1 MNKEKKRKIV
11 AIVKLVIL
19 GIILIGIPL
28 YIYLFQ
34 RELIKEL
41 SNFDNIKGYFEAHKI
56 GMVFFCLLAQCIQ
69 IVISIIPGQWIQIG
83 AGYFYGVVVA
93 YGISVIGA
101 ILGSVITYYIAKK
114 LGRDAMYLFFKEEQ
128 IENLIKMLNS
138 KKAMIIIFLI
148 YLIPGV
154 PKDLCNYAAGLSS
167 MKFKPFLLVSILGRT
182 PGMMGSIIIG
192 RQLYTHSYTSAI
204 IIGVAASVC
213 FVLGIIYRNK
223 VNGFLD
229 NMYDKYLE

>member
-128 IENLIKMLNS
+128 IENLIEISDTGSAKGFVQLCS
-138 KKAMIIIFLI
+138 GTIQYEVQAVP
-148 YLIPGV
+148 PGFNIRQ
-154 PKDLCNYAAGLSS
+154 DAGDDGEYYNRKTALH
-167 MKFKPFLLVSILGRT
+167 T
-182 PGMMGSIIIG
+182 
-192 RQLYTHSYTSAI
+192 
-204 IIGVAASVC
+204 
-213 FVLGIIYRNK
+213 
-223 VNGFLD
+223 
-229 NMYDKYLE
+229 

>member
-1 MNKEKKRKIV
+1 
-11 AIVKLVIL
+11 
-19 GIILIGIPL
+19 
-28 YIYLFQ
+28 
-34 RELIKEL
+34 
-41 SNFDNIKGYFEAHKI
+41 
-56 GMVFFCLLAQCIQ
+56 
-69 IVISIIPGQWIQIG
+69 
-83 AGYFYGVVVA
+83 
-93 YGISVIGA
+93 
-101 ILGSVITYYIAKK
+101 
-114 LGRDAMYLFFKEEQ
+114 
-128 IENLIKMLNS
+128 MLNS

-154 PKDLCNYAAGLSS
+154 PKDLCNYAAGLSN

-204 IIGVAASVC
+204 IIGVAASIC

-229 NMYDKYLE
+229 NMYDKYLEQIGKVKCKVKSLAKVIINSRKYKSDGWCKIESGALLFISTCLHYYTFSKVSILH

>member
-1 MNKEKKRKIV
+1 M
-11 AIVKLVIL
+11 
-19 GIILIGIPL
+19 
-28 YIYLFQ
+28 
-34 RELIKEL
+34 
-41 SNFDNIKGYFEAHKI
+41 
-56 GMVFFCLLAQCIQ
+56 
-69 IVISIIPGQWIQIG
+69 
-83 AGYFYGVVVA
+83 
-93 YGISVIGA
+93 
-101 ILGSVITYYIAKK
+101 GSVITYYIAKK

-154 PKDLCNYAAGLSS
+154 PKDLCNYAAGLSN

-204 IIGVAASVC
+204 IIGVAASIC